1 MKDGLLLRAGSWAV
15 FHRNGVIENYKL
27 LEDAAI
33 QGVACRRGDI
43 LLFDEDGRVTETIG
57 PAG

>member
-1 MKDGLLLRAGSWAV
+1 
-15 FHRNGVIENYKL
+15 VIENYKL
-27 LEDAAI
+27 LEDATI

-43 LLFDEDGRVTETIG
+43 LLFDEDGRVTETIR